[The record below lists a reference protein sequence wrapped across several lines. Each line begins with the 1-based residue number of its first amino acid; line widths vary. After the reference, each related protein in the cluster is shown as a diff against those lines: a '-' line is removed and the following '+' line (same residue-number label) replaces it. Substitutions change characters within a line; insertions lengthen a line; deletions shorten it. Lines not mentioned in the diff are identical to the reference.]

1 MALLCYRKGCG
12 QRFDPERNTQDAC
25 LHHPGFPI
33 FHDAL
38 KGWSCCK
45 KRTTDFS
52 EFLSIKGC
60 TKGYH
65 SNEKLP
71 EPEEASAQPKP
82 KMGTE
87 VLVQGPKSAERLQQ
101 ERPSSDEPKQP
112 LSLKVAQ
119 ALQQVLEK
127 LDTSPATPPAPH
139 GSASPGDDSEVS
151 TSTAC
156 KNAGCQAIYQGERS
170 KMETCLFHPGVPVFH
185 EGMKFW
191 SCCRIKTT
199 DFAAF
204 LEQKGCRRGKHTWV
218 KKQEDKKLVS
228 CRQDWHQT
236 SSQVVVTIYA
246 KTPLP
251 HLSSIQASRTVLDIR
266 VVFEGDK
273 MFQAQLDLWGVIN
286 VEKSFANLLPS
297 KVEIALK
304 KESPVTWARLEQ
316 LQSRGEAL
324 QHYNADAAAGSSPE
338 AQGGPSDESD
348 DSLSWSEE
356 ESEDGGG
363 SQAAAGRS

>member
-12 QRFDPERNTQDAC
+12 QSFDPERNSQDAC
-25 LHHPGFPI
+25 LYHQGFPI

-65 SNEKLP
+65 SHEKPP
-71 EPEEASAQPKP
+71 EPEEASAKHKP
-82 KMGTE
+82 CTE
-87 VLVQGPKSAERLQQ
+87 DLVLESKSAEVLQR

-112 LSLKVAQ
+112 LLVKVAQ

-127 LDTSPATPPAPH
+127 LDSSTAAQPAPH
-139 GSASPGDDSEVS
+139 GLASPGDSSEVS
-151 TSTAC
+151 TGTAC
-156 KNAGCQAIYQGERS
+156 KNTGCQAVFQGEES
-170 KMETCLFHPGVPVFH
+170 KRETCLLHPGVPVFH
-185 EGMKFW
+185 EGMKYW

-204 LEQKGCRRGKHTWV
+204 LEQKGCSRGKHTWV
-218 KKQEDKKLVS
+218 TGQEDKKLVS

-236 SSQVVVTIYA
+236 SSQVVVTLYA
-246 KTPLP
+246 RTPLP
-251 HLSSIQASRTVLDIR
+251 HLSSIKANRTVLDIR
-266 VVFEGDK
+266 VAFERDK
-273 MFQAQLDLWGVIN
+273 IFQAQLDLWGVIN
-286 VEKSFANLLPS
+286 VEKSFASLLPS

-304 KESPVTWARLEQ
+304 KASPITWAGLEQ
-316 LQSRGEAL
+316 PQSRVEAC
-324 QHYNADAAAGSSPE
+324 QPPPQEEATKGSSPE
-338 AQGGPSDESD
+338 APLDESD
-348 DSLSWSEE
+348 DSLGWSEDE
-356 ESEDGGG
+356 G
-363 SQAAAGRS
+363 